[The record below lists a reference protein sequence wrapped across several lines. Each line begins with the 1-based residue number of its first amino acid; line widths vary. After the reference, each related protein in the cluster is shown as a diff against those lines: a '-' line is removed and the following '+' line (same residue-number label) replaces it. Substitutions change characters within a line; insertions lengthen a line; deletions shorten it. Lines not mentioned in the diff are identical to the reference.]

1 MVFTSP
7 LSSLTGAESLSRANV
22 VEGASSSPI
31 FLDRLRCAGDEQSLL
46 SCTVVEPLGINQCE
60 HSDDAGVRCEG
71 KG

>member
-1 MVFTSP
+1 M
-7 LSSLTGAESLSRANV
+7 
-22 VEGASSSPI
+22 EGASSSPI

-71 KG
+71 KR